1 MLYDRIVDNKEVGRK
16 IWKICTAFNNDLYSA
31 ERFVLRWMICTTLN
45 DLYYVE
51 WFVLRWKICTRLND
65 FYYVEWFVL
74 RWMICITLN
83 DLYYVRWVTCTTL
96 NNLNY
101 VAWLVQRWMICTT
114 LNDFLLPCKICAT
127 SKDLYSVDRFA
138 LRWMIRSAM
147 DDLYNV
153 ESLGLRWT
161 TEYRLF
167 KECQVCLLEKCCKTF
182 FTNLWVDFSWFG
194 NIKKKYFRLCPH
206 KLVIKRCFW
215 FLITLVETI
224 INVFSRHV

>member
-1 MLYDRIVDNKEVGRK
+1 MIYITL
-16 IWKICTAFNNDLYSA
+16 NDLYCV
-31 ERFVLRWMICTTLN
+31 EWYMLRWMICTTYVEWLVLRCMIWTTLHDLYSVELFVVQRLIICTTLN
-45 DLYYVE
+45 DLY
-51 WFVLRWKICTRLND
+51 F
-65 FYYVEWFVL
+65 VEWFVL
-74 RWMICITLN
+74 RWMIC
-83 DLYYVRWVTCTTL
+83 TTS
-96 NNLNY
+96 N
-101 VAWLVQRWMICTT
+101 A
-114 LNDFLLPCKICAT
+114 FLIPCKICAT

-161 TEYRLF
+161 IEYRLF